1 MKKYSIFLAIAALV
15 SAASC
20 NKVEIDVPV
29 EPVVETELITVEL
42 NPMTKTSLD
51 GSSTVWTAG
60 DAVSV
65 TVNGE
70 NIGTLTLREG
80 STFTGEV
87 KAGFDG
93 DATLNY
99 PAGVTSVPT
108 SQKAVAGSFAN
119 GAALLEGTTTMAA
132 LRAGEG
138 AELVNTTAL
147 LKFTVAK
154 EGDVTFEVGTSKV
167 TVTGCKTGSTY
178 YACVAPAENVSFTA
192 RIDGYLSKQASK
204 NVTFAA
210 NQVSNLKELPAPV
223 ECEWGLVGSH
233 QDWKLENANLTRLY
247 KEKDNLFVVKNIKL
261 KSSGFKFTELNNT
274 NWDLT
279 FGSHSSSYTY
289 KTSDGWY
296 TGIYSNNRGD
306 KSQDIKV
313 SDWSKTYDVYL
324 RYVQNASWGKELG
337 FAIVEAGQPCP
348 AF

>member
-70 NIGTLTLREG
+70 KIGTLTLREG

-93 DATLNY
+93 AATLNY
-99 PAGVTSVPT
+99 PADVTSVPT

-132 LRAGEG
+132 LRAGQG

-154 EGDVTFEVGTSKV
+154 AGDVTFEVGTSKV

-178 YACVAPAENVSFTA
+178 YACVAPAVNVSFTA

-210 NQVSNLKELPAPV
+210 NQVSNLGALPAPV

-233 QDWKLENANLTRLY
+233 QGWKLENANLTRLY

-261 KSSGFKFTELNNT
+261 QSSGFKFTELNNT
-274 NWDLT
+274 NWNLT

-289 KTSDGWY
+289 NTSDGWY
-296 TGIYSNNRGD
+296 TGIYSNNRYD
-306 KSQDIKV
+306 KTNDIKV
-313 SDWSKTYDVYL
+313 SDWNKTYDVYL

-348 AF
+348 TF

>member
-29 EPVVETELITVEL
+29 EPIVETELITVEL

-70 NIGTLTLREG
+70 KIGTLTLREG

-93 DATLNY
+93 AATLNY
-99 PAGVTSVPT
+99 PADVTSVPT

-119 GAALLEGTTTMAA
+119 GAALLQGTTTMAA
-132 LRAGEG
+132 LRAGQG

-178 YACVAPAENVSFTA
+178 YACVAPAVNVSFTA

-210 NQVSNLKELPAPV
+210 NQVSNLKELPAP
-223 ECEWGLVGSH
+223 EKFGWGLVGQH
-233 QDWKLENANLTRLY
+233 QGGDITKPTEMY
-247 KEKDNLFVVKNIKL
+247 KV
-261 KSSGFKFTELNNT
+261 
-274 NWDLT
+274 
-279 FGSHSSSYTY
+279 
-289 KTSDGWY
+289 
-296 TGIYSNNRGD
+296 
-306 KSQDIKV
+306 
-313 SDWSKTYDVYL
+313 
-324 RYVQNASWGKELG
+324 
-337 FAIVEAGQPCP
+337 
-348 AF
+348 

>member
-70 NIGTLTLREG
+70 KIGTLTLREG

-93 DATLNY
+93 AATLNY
-99 PAGVTSVPT
+99 PADVTSVPT

-132 LRAGEG
+132 LRAGQG

-178 YACVAPAENVSFTA
+178 YACVAPAVNVSFTA

-210 NQVSNLKELPAPV
+210 NKISNLGALPAP
-223 ECEWGLVGSH
+223 
-233 QDWKLENANLTRLY
+233 
-247 KEKDNLFVVKNIKL
+247 EK
-261 KSSGFKFTELNNT
+261 
-274 NWDLT
+274 
-279 FGSHSSSYTY
+279 
-289 KTSDGWY
+289 
-296 TGIYSNNRGD
+296 
-306 KSQDIKV
+306 
-313 SDWSKTYDVYL
+313 
-324 RYVQNASWGKELG
+324 ASWGIRGSFSGASWSSDLAMYKDINNSQVLKNADFGNGAEFKFYNTTNG
-337 FAIVEAGQPCP
+337 WSGYVDGNDSGYGWKWISGNGGNNISASGKVDIYVNDSGWAFKIVPAGTSP
-348 AF
+348 F